1 VRSSPSLLSLLVSVA
16 VGSATSAQDAVE
28 LEASSKY
35 TAASPVD
42 RPNPTYPATALSAG
56 KEGWVM
62 LSFVISPAGDVT
74 EPMIEDSSGVEDFER
89 AALRAVQRW
98 KYKPATQDGE
108 AVEQAM
114 VKTRIYFQLEG
125 GEKGASTRFA
135 NKYRHIVRLIDD
147 GDFAGAEPLITEL
160 EFGERMNLYEDAWFW
175 WAKYVYL
182 LRSGSSDTEE
192 MRRCLQRAVGYEV
205 EYLTPEQFLAAA
217 ERLVVLEA
225 RALDYSAA
233 ISTFERMRDAKTARR
248 ADAYEKVI
256 ANLQPGYEKMLEVVR
271 GDQVLAVNGK
281 IGEFDYWVHDL
292 LRRSFSIA
300 DIVGRLDVLDIRCE
314 RGTRRYS
321 SVPADTVWTVPAS
334 WGDCGIYLK
343 GERGAT
349 FAFHEYPLRYNP
361 LDGVNIEA
369 QPTAPP

>member
-1 VRSSPSLLSLLVSVA
+1 MISLLVSVA
-16 VGSATSAQDAVE
+16 VCSETAAQDAVE

-35 TAASPVD
+35 MAASPVE
-42 RPNPTYPATALSAG
+42 RVNPTYPTTALSEG

-62 LSFVISPAGDVT
+62 LSFVISPTGDVT

-89 AALRAVQRW
+89 AALRAVARW

-114 VKTRIYFQLEG
+114 VKTRIHFQLQG
-125 GEKGASTRFA
+125 GEQGASTRFA
-135 NKYRHIVRLIDD
+135 NKYRHVVRLMDE
-147 GDFAGAEPLITEL
+147 GDFAGAEPLIADL
-160 EFGERMNLYEDAWFW
+160 EFGERANLYEDAWFW

-182 LRSGSSDTEE
+182 LKSGSADTEE

-248 ADAYEKVI
+248 AEAYEKVI
-256 ANLQPGYEKMLEVVR
+256 ANLQPSYEKMLEVVR
-271 GDQVLAVNGK
+271 GDQVLAVDGK
-281 IGEFDYWVHDL
+281 VGEFDYWVHDL

-321 SVPADTVWTVPAS
+321 SVPVDTVWTVPVS

-343 GERGAT
+343 GEPGAT
-349 FAFHEYPLRYNP
+349 FAFHEYPLSYTPTNS
-361 LDGVNIEA
+361 VNIEA
-369 QPTAPP
+369 RQAVPP